1 MSRKKCNY
9 LLGWLGGVHIGGII
23 YDELFTSL
31 FGFWPYRCSVSHE
44 KNSIIDL
51 TDTENAILFTTYIK

>member
-1 MSRKKCNY
+1 M
-9 LLGWLGGVHIGGII
+9 

-31 FGFWPYRCSVSHE
+31 FGFWSCRCSVSHE

-51 TDTENAILFTTYIK
+51 TDTENAILFTTYCR

>member
-1 MSRKKCNY
+1 MKLFIR
-9 LLGWLGGVHIGGII
+9 LALGEPLGGIMHVR
-23 YDELFTSL
+23 LFFDL
-31 FGFWPYRCSVSHE
+31 FSSRVGCCSVSYE

>member
-1 MSRKKCNY
+1 M
-9 LLGWLGGVHIGGII
+9 
-23 YDELFTSL
+23 YDELFTNL
-31 FGFWPYRCSVSHE
+31 FGPWFSRCPVSYE